1 MRIVGKRLSFVFLQQ
16 VLGECLIEV
25 FVMDE
30 NLQRILCIYESKEDK
45 NLPQADAKFEMQ
57 KIFRI
62 PWSTIR

>member
-1 MRIVGKRLSFVFLQQ
+1 MIKG
-16 VLGECLIEV
+16 

-30 NLQRILCIYESKEDK
+30 NLQKILCIYESKEDK
-45 NLPQADAKFEMQ
+45 NLPQADAKFETQ